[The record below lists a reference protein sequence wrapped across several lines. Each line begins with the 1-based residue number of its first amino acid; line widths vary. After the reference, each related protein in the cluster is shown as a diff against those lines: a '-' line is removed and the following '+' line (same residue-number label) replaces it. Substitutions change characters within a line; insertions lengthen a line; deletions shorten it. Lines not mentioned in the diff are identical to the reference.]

1 MKSYKF
7 LSHTADVRLQVKA
20 STLEELF
27 RVALAGMNELIKK
40 EAGQDKNN
48 FTIKKKVTLSSV
60 DTTALLIDFL
70 SEVLSLSHKES
81 VVFYRVDFVEL
92 DNKSLRAIIKGRQVK
107 SFDEDVKAVT
117 HHEAEVKKNKQGN
130 WETVIVFDI

>member
-1 MKSYKF
+1 MKAFKL

-27 RVALAGMNELIKK
+27 SIALAGMNELIKK
-40 EAGQDKNN
+40 EACQDKND
-48 FTIKKKVTLSSV
+48 FTIEKKITLSSV

-70 SEVLSLSHKES
+70 SEVLSLSHKEGA
-81 VVFYRVDFVEL
+81 VFCRVAFTEL
-92 DNKSLRAIIKGRQVK
+92 NNESLRAIIKGKQVD

-117 HHEAEVKKNKQGN
+117 YHEAEVKKNKQGN
-130 WETVIVFDI
+130 WETVIVFDV